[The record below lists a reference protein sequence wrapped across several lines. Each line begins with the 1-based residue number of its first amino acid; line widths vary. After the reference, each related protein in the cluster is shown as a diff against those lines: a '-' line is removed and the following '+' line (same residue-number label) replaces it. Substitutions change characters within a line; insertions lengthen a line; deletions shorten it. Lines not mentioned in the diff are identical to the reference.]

1 MFIIYMYSNKIA
13 LSSRISPSG
22 TMNRAAGQPAIVFLN
37 LCVEFMGLFKKSPLA
52 IFCS

>member
-1 MFIIYMYSNKIA
+1 MYSNKIA

-22 TMNRAAGQPAIVFLN
+22 TMNQGAAGRPAIVFLN
-37 LCVEFMGLFKKSPLA
+37 LCVEFMGLFKKSPQA